1 MWALQGLLAE
11 VVGPERVVVVET
23 DPERRAR
30 TVERMQ
36 AAGFEG
42 VQVLRSVPNE
52 TFDRIL
58 VLDATPPRQL
68 LPQLADPGFL
78 IARGRG
84 VHDLAFVKLVRNGGG
99 TLQMTFNEAPAARG
113 GGSRDGGMKTPARF
127 CRPLAG

>member
-1 MWALQGLLAE
+1 MRAAE
-11 VVGPERVVVVET
+11 FGE
-23 DPERRAR
+23 
-30 TVERMQ
+30 
-36 AAGFEG
+36 
-42 VQVLRSVPNE
+42 VQVLRSVPKE

-99 TLQMTFNEAPAARG
+99 TLPMKVHKAPAPVVD
-113 GGSRDGGMKTPARF
+113 GSRDECMTTPVDFGRLFAVED
-127 CRPLAG
+127 L